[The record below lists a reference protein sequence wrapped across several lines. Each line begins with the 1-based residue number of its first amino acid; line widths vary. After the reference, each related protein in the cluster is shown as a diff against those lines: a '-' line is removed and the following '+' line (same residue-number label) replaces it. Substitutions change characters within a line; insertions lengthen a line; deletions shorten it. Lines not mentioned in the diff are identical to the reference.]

1 MKLNL
6 TEYGTFVRKYYE
18 VENRPERFGQFFCN
32 TFNVTDS
39 VLFYSTNHEFMVGH
53 IMDNYLDLE
62 ANYDEPDTGQDD
74 ETGPYGRNS

>member
-6 TEYGTFVRKYYE
+6 TEYGAFVRKYYQ
-18 VENRPERFGQFFCN
+18 ENRVERFGQFFCN

-39 VLFYSTNHEFMVGH
+39 VLFYATNHEFIVGH

-62 ANYDEPDTGQDD
+62 ANYAGHKTCPC
-74 ETGPYGRNS
+74 GRAS